1 MLNLKQIEMK
11 KIISVIMLVLMMA
24 GIGMQA
30 SAAVRKVD
38 AADLA
43 GVISRYENEEGF
55 ETVRFGNLSLGFFK
69 MIAKA
74 TASQE
79 DKKALEVFDGINKFI
94 VVDYSDATSAKKT
107 AFGEEL
113 SKILDGVEKI
123 IEVKDSGDSVDIY
136 GSLSED
142 GEEIS
147 NVVIHASDGCSLV
160 CFFGS
165 VKMKDIG
172 EIAKMTNE

>member
-1 MLNLKQIEMK
+1 MK
-11 KIISVIMLVLMMA
+11 KIISVIMLALMTA
-24 GIGMQA
+24 GIGIQA
-30 SAAVRKVD
+30 SAVDRKLD
-38 AADLA
+38 AADLSA
-43 GVISRYENEEGF
+43 VISRYENEEGF
-55 ETVRFGNLSLGFFK
+55 ETVRFGNLSMGFFK
-69 MIAKA
+69 MIAKVA
-74 TASQE
+74 ASEE
-79 DKKALEVFDGINKFI
+79 DKKALDIFDGISKFI
-94 VVDYSDATSAKKT
+94 VVDYSDASSTKKT
-107 AFGEEL
+107 AFIKEL

-147 NVVIHASDGCSLV
+147 NVVIHASDGFSLV

>member
-1 MLNLKQIEMK
+1 
-11 KIISVIMLVLMMA
+11 MLVLMMA
-24 GIGMQA
+24 GIGIQA

-79 DKKALEVFDGINKFI
+79 DKKALEVFDGIRKFI

-136 GSLSED
+136 GSLSND
-142 GEEIS
+142 GENIE
-147 NVVIHASDGCSLV
+147 NVVIHVSDECSLV
-160 CFFGS
+160 CFFGT
-165 VKMKDIG
+165 VRTKDLG
-172 EIAKMTNE
+172 ELAAMNNE